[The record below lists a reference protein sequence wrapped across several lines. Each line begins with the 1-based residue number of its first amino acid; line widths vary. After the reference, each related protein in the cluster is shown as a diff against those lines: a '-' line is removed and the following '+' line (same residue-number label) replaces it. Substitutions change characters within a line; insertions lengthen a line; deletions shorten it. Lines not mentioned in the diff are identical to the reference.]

1 MSKAVTLAAAYI
13 GHGAGWRG
21 ADCNTN
27 SYVMDYLPTV
37 TGYAD
42 LAVELVDA
50 AKMITMF
57 DEPPFMEIYEM
68 FGDDFVENFA
78 EGGNNE
84 CPSEEWCHEH
94 LTRLV
99 YDFYEGECNDQQK
112 AALKRAL
119 DAVIEAY

>member
-1 MSKAVTLAAAYI
+1 MSKAVTLAAAYM

-21 ADCNTN
+21 QDTDMLEFVTN
-27 SYVMDYLPTV
+27 YMPVLTSYAEV
-37 TGYAD
+37 
-42 LAVELVDA
+42 AVELVDA

-57 DEPPFMEIYEM
+57 DEPVFMEVYEM

-94 LTRLV
+94 LHQLV
-99 YDFYEGECNDQQK
+99 YNFYEGECNDQQK